1 MNKSNKNATQ
11 RRCRGRDQDS
21 LYADKAPPDCE
32 DGTFPSVPGIKGSPM
47 QRQRCG
53 RDGPSS
59 IRPVLSFP
67 PLPPLSSPFISTVT
81 FSGHRPSRRRGS
93 SGGVSIRVFSWARG
107 NALNAPQAAGPPTFC
122 KDPALVSVLHL
133 SSPVGQAAGLSK
145 ECLHI
150 VCIFICKMKKLP
162 QIMQS
167 LRTTANLHTRCSRAP
182 LLLWGAGP
190 CKLCRVTLFLENPR
204 FVPFCS
210 VPQDVRPQMEWPEGL
225 EPGVGTAT

>member
-59 IRPVLSFP
+59 ICPVLSFP

-122 KDPALVSVLHL
+122 KDRSVSGPPEQLPPPAPPRDKSVQPPRRETLRG
-133 SSPVGQAAGLSK
+133 SWKETGGELSK
-145 ECLHI
+145 GKQRTLQ
-150 VCIFICKMKKLP
+150 CKCPFL
-162 QIMQS
+162 S
-167 LRTTANLHTRCSRAP
+167 FSR
-182 LLLWGAGP
+182 
-190 CKLCRVTLFLENPR
+190 RVGN
-204 FVPFCS
+204 
-210 VPQDVRPQMEWPEGL
+210 
-225 EPGVGTAT
+225 A